1 MGKLK
6 FEENDLGWFIRE
18 DEVDAKIIGIISK
31 HIENPY
37 FILGDDI
44 AMLEISAMEEIVEF
58 MEKNIQ
64 NKQKEVK

>member
-31 HIENPY
+31 HIEKSL
-37 FILGDDI
+37 FHFG
-44 AMLEISAMEEIVEF
+44 
-58 MEKNIQ
+58 
-64 NKQKEVK
+64 